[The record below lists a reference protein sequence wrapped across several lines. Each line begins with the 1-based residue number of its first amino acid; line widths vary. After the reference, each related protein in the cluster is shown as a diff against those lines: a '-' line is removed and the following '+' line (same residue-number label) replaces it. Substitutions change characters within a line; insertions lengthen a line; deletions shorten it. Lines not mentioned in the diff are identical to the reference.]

1 MKSNFAGWARGGLH
15 GTHARLSLRFTDH
28 SPKLRLL
35 GRHHFDSGAGFFG
48 SILFG
53 VQPGDP
59 ATYLGVAV
67 ILIGV
72 ATVAVSIPARRA
84 ARIDPIEALRQE

>member
-1 MKSNFAGWARGGLH
+1 
-15 GTHARLSLRFTDH
+15 
-28 SPKLRLL
+28 
-35 GRHHFDSGAGFFG
+35 
-48 SILFG
+48 